1 VGGLE
6 VLQDYDFAEVEPKW
20 QKVWQEKRIFEVE
33 RDENWE
39 KYYVLEMFPYP
50 SGEPHVGHA
59 KNYIIGDVV
68 ARYFIRQGYN
78 VLHPMGFDAF
88 GLPAEN
94 AAIQHG
100 IHPATWTQDK
110 INQMREILKRLG
122 ISYDW
127 RREVITCEPD
137 YYRFTQWFF
146 LLFYKNDLAYRK
158 EGLVNWCPSCSTVL
172 ANEQVVD
179 GACERCGTP
188 VVHKKLD
195 QWYFRITR
203 YAEDLLEDMA
213 LLGNWPEK
221 VLTMQKN
228 WIGKSEGA
236 YIDFLLD
243 NGEKVTVF
251 TTRPDTI
258 YGVTFFVLAPE
269 HPLVDKLVAGTP
281 YEEKVKEFRE
291 RMARKSEVERL
302 SDVTEKEGMY
312 IGQDILNPVSGEK
325 VPIWIADYVLLEY
338 GTGAVM
344 AVPAHDERDHQFA
357 QKYGLPIR
365 PVIKKIDGD
374 EYCTIEPGVMVNSG
388 PFSGLPSEEGKK
400 KVIEFLE
407 EKGIGKG
414 GVSYRLRDWLISRQR
429 YWGAPIPIIYC
440 EHCGEVPVPEEDLPV
455 LLPPDVDFLP
465 GGPSPLARS
474 PEFVNTTCPQCGGK
488 ARRETDTM
496 DTFVCSS
503 WYYLRYTS
511 PEAKDR
517 PFYKED
523 VDYWMPVDQYIGGVE
538 HAILHLLY
546 SRFFAKVLNDLGL
559 VNFREPF
566 SNLFAQGMITKGGVK
581 MSKSKGN
588 TVSPREIIDRFGAD
602 TVRVFILF
610 AGPPELDME
619 WSDQGV
625 EGAFRFLNR
634 VWRTVGRVIDFPTQ
648 AIEVDEGRMEALER
662 KVHQTIFRVTRDIQ
676 EKFHFNTAI
685 SSLME
690 LLNEMIDYVRFLE
703 EKGASSEEKEMLVFA
718 SRTLVSLLNPIAP
731 HLSEELWQLLGGK
744 NLLSTESW
752 PTYQEEKMYEE
763 EVEVIVQINGRVRSK
778 VVVSR
783 GASKEEVLAQALQ
796 DEKVKSWLNHGEIKQ
811 SIYVPDK
818 LINLVVE

>member
-1 VGGLE
+1 M
-6 VLQDYDFAEVEPKW
+6 LQDYDFTEIELKW
-20 QKVWQEKRIFEVE
+20 QEIWQKKRIFEVE
-33 RDENWE
+33 IDENRE

-68 ARYFIRQGYN
+68 ARYFMRQGYN

-100 IHPATWTQDK
+100 IHPAIWTQDK

-146 LLFYKNDLAYRK
+146 LLFYKNGLAYKK
-158 EGLVNWCPSCSTVL
+158 EAPVNWCPSCSTVL
-172 ANEQVVD
+172 ANEQVID
-179 GACERCGTP
+179 GTCERCGTE
-188 VVHKKLD
+188 VVRKKLD

-203 YAEDLLEDMA
+203 YAEDLLKDMD

-228 WIGKSEGA
+228 WIGRSEGA

-258 YGVTFFVLAPE
+258 YGATFFVLAPE
-269 HPLVDKLVAGTP
+269 HPLVDELVTGTP

-291 RMARKSEVERL
+291 EMARKSEVERL

-312 IGQDILNPVSGEK
+312 IGQEILNPVSGEK
-325 VPIWIADYVLLEY
+325 IPIWIADYVLLEY

-374 EYCTIEPGVMVNSG
+374 EYCFTEPGIMVNSG

-407 EKGIGKG
+407 ERGIGKG
-414 GVSYRLRDWLISRQR
+414 AVSYRLRDWLISRQR

-440 EHCGEVPVPEEDLPV
+440 ERCGEVPVPEEDLPV

-465 GGPSPLARS
+465 GGPSPLLGTGSRLPPAGRFR
-474 PEFVNTTCPQCGGK
+474 PYRGCG
-488 ARRETDTM
+488 RRG
-496 DTFVCSS
+496 
-503 WYYLRYTS
+503 
-511 PEAKDR
+511 P
-517 PFYKED
+517 
-523 VDYWMPVDQYIGGVE
+523 GGLAERFPVE
-538 HAILHLLY
+538 HHRTGIRSGAGGPFRSRAI
-546 SRFFAKVLNDLGL
+546 G
-559 VNFREPF
+559 
-566 SNLFAQGMITKGGVK
+566 QC
-581 MSKSKGN
+581 
-588 TVSPREIIDRFGAD
+588 
-602 TVRVFILF
+602 
-610 AGPPELDME
+610 
-619 WSDQGV
+619 
-625 EGAFRFLNR
+625 
-634 VWRTVGRVIDFPTQ
+634 
-648 AIEVDEGRMEALER
+648 
-662 KVHQTIFRVTRDIQ
+662 
-676 EKFHFNTAI
+676 
-685 SSLME
+685 
-690 LLNEMIDYVRFLE
+690 
-703 EKGASSEEKEMLVFA
+703 
-718 SRTLVSLLNPIAP
+718 
-731 HLSEELWQLLGGK
+731 
-744 NLLSTESW
+744 
-752 PTYQEEKMYEE
+752 
-763 EVEVIVQINGRVRSK
+763 
-778 VVVSR
+778 
-783 GASKEEVLAQALQ
+783 
-796 DEKVKSWLNHGEIKQ
+796 
-811 SIYVPDK
+811 
-818 LINLVVE
+818 

>member
-1 VGGLE
+1 
-6 VLQDYDFAEVEPKW
+6 
-20 QKVWQEKRIFEVE
+20 
-33 RDENWE
+33 
-39 KYYVLEMFPYP
+39 
-50 SGEPHVGHA
+50 
-59 KNYIIGDVV
+59 
-68 ARYFIRQGYN
+68 
-78 VLHPMGFDAF
+78 
-88 GLPAEN
+88 
-94 AAIQHG
+94 
-100 IHPATWTQDK
+100 
-110 INQMREILKRLG
+110 
-122 ISYDW
+122 
-127 RREVITCEPD
+127 
-137 YYRFTQWFF
+137 
-146 LLFYKNDLAYRK
+146 
-158 EGLVNWCPSCSTVL
+158 
-172 ANEQVVD
+172 
-179 GACERCGTP
+179 
-188 VVHKKLD
+188 
-195 QWYFRITR
+195 
-203 YAEDLLEDMA
+203 
-213 LLGNWPEK
+213 
-221 VLTMQKN
+221 
-228 WIGKSEGA
+228 
-236 YIDFLLD
+236 
-243 NGEKVTVF
+243 
-251 TTRPDTI
+251 
-258 YGVTFFVLAPE
+258 
-269 HPLVDKLVAGTP
+269 
-281 YEEKVKEFRE
+281 
-291 RMARKSEVERL
+291 
-302 SDVTEKEGMY
+302 
-312 IGQDILNPVSGEK
+312 
-325 VPIWIADYVLLEY
+325 
-338 GTGAVM
+338 
-344 AVPAHDERDHQFA
+344 
-357 QKYGLPIR
+357 
-365 PVIKKIDGD
+365 
-374 EYCTIEPGVMVNSG
+374 
-388 PFSGLPSEEGKK
+388 
-400 KVIEFLE
+400 
-407 EKGIGKG
+407 
-414 GVSYRLRDWLISRQR
+414 ISRQR

-796 DEKVKSWLNHGEIKQ
+796 DEKVQSWLNHGEIKQ

>member
-1 VGGLE
+1 M
-6 VLQDYDFAEVEPKW
+6 LQDYDFTEIELKW
-20 QKVWQEKRIFEVE
+20 QEIWQKKRIFEVE
-33 RDENWE
+33 IDENRE

-68 ARYFIRQGYN
+68 ARYFMRQGYN

-100 IHPATWTQDK
+100 IHPAIWTQDK

-146 LLFYKNDLAYRK
+146 LLFYKNGLAYKK
-158 EGLVNWCPSCSTVL
+158 EAPVNWCPSCSTVL
-172 ANEQVVD
+172 ANEQVID
-179 GACERCGTP
+179 GTCERCGTE
-188 VVHKKLD
+188 VVRKKLD

-203 YAEDLLEDMA
+203 YAEDLLKDMD

-228 WIGKSEGA
+228 WIGRSEGA

-258 YGVTFFVLAPE
+258 YGATFFVLAPE
-269 HPLVDKLVAGTP
+269 HPLVDELVIGTP

-291 RMARKSEVERL
+291 KMARKSEVERL

-312 IGQDILNPVSGEK
+312 IGQEILNPVSGEK
-325 VPIWIADYVLLEY
+325 IPIWIADYVLLEY

-374 EYCTIEPGVMVNSG
+374 EYCFTEPGIMVNSG

-407 EKGIGKG
+407 ERGIGKG
-414 GVSYRLRDWLISRQR
+414 AVSYRLRDWLISRQR

-440 EHCGEVPVPEEDLPV
+440 ERCGEVPVPEEDLPV

-517 PFYKED
+517 PFRKED

-546 SRFFAKVLNDLGL
+546 SRFF
-559 VNFREPF
+559 
-566 SNLFAQGMITKGGVK
+566 
-581 MSKSKGN
+581 
-588 TVSPREIIDRFGAD
+588 
-602 TVRVFILF
+602 
-610 AGPPELDME
+610 
-619 WSDQGV
+619 
-625 EGAFRFLNR
+625 
-634 VWRTVGRVIDFPTQ
+634 
-648 AIEVDEGRMEALER
+648 
-662 KVHQTIFRVTRDIQ
+662 
-676 EKFHFNTAI
+676 
-685 SSLME
+685 
-690 LLNEMIDYVRFLE
+690 Y
-703 EKGASSEEKEMLVFA
+703 
-718 SRTLVSLLNPIAP
+718 
-731 HLSEELWQLLGGK
+731 
-744 NLLSTESW
+744 
-752 PTYQEEKMYEE
+752 
-763 EVEVIVQINGRVRSK
+763 
-778 VVVSR
+778 
-783 GASKEEVLAQALQ
+783 
-796 DEKVKSWLNHGEIKQ
+796 
-811 SIYVPDK
+811 
-818 LINLVVE
+818 